1 MKGKLAQFVGIVLTL
16 FIGATFGVALQKCYG
31 VGNIFDTL
39 GGNHHSVFAPTATL
53 AVEEI
58 IPEEFQG
65 KLSLFILAGQSN
77 MAGRGEVPKSGQD
90 ANSKVFVFGN
100 DYSWKIAVEPV
111 DDPSNQVD
119 KVSEDP
125 DAGFS
130 PALGFATSLLE
141 RRPDMAI
148 GLIPCARGGSS
159 IYAWRRSLSDNTLY
173 GSCLKRV
180 RAASTMGNVAGIL
193 FFQGEADAIAPELYQ
208 ETVLFPNEWS
218 DRFKVFVNDFR
229 SDLGLPELPVVFAQI
244 GTNTA
249 PDIFI
254 NWAIVKEQQR
264 SVEMPFCVMITTD
277 DLALGDAVHFTSE
290 SYQIIGGRFAE
301 AYLSLTQEH

>member
-1 MKGKLAQFVGIVLTL
+1 MKRRPI
-16 FIGATFGVALQKCYG
+16 
-31 VGNIFDTL
+31 
-39 GGNHHSVFAPTATL
+39 FAPMPTVS
-53 AVEEI
+53 VEDD

-65 KLSLFILAGQSN
+65 ELSLFILAGQSN
-77 MAGRGEVPKSGQD
+77 MAGRGEVPESGQ
-90 ANSKVFVFGN
+90 NTNPRVFVFGN
-100 DYSWKIAVEPV
+100 DYHWRIAAEPI
-111 DDPSNQVD
+111 DEPSNQVD

-130 PALGFATSLLE
+130 PALPFAMSLLE
-141 RRPDMAI
+141 QRPDVVI

-159 IYAWRRSLSDNTLY
+159 IDLWRRSLSENTLY

-193 FFQGEADAIAPELYQ
+193 FFQGEADAIAQELFQ
-208 ETVLFPNEWS
+208 ESELFPNEWG
-218 DRFKVFVNDFR
+218 DRFEVFVNDWR
-229 SDLGLPELPVVFAQI
+229 NDLGLPELPVVFAQI

-277 DLALGDAVHFTSE
+277 DLALRDPVHFTSE
-290 SYQIIGGRFAE
+290 SYQIVGQRFAE
-301 AYLSLTQEH
+301 AYLNLIEGH